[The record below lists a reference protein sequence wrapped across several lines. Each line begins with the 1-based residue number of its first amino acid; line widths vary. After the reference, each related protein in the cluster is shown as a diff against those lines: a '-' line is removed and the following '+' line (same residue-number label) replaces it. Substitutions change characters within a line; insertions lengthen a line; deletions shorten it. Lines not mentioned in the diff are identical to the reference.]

1 MWAEIRE
8 RHRTEGRLDVLFYE
22 ASVFGSGGGLHAAE
36 ILRRPHIE
44 PGANR
49 HFGRGD
55 IGARVDGRRG
65 GLELLGDLLLRLA
78 GDAPLHLLSGAWGL
92 VLLCTAPPSRY
103 TASRR
108 GSRSFADCAASG
120 G

>member
-1 MWAEIRE
+1 M
-8 RHRTEGRLDVLFYE
+8 LFYE

-55 IGARVDGRRG
+55 IGARVDGCRG

-78 GDAPLHLLSGAWGL
+78 GDAPLHLLSGAWVSSYGVPRLPVGILLPTAGHGL
-92 VLLCTAPPSRY
+92 
-103 TASRR
+103 
-108 GSRSFADCAASG
+108 FADCAASG